1 VCGVAGFL
9 QRGGRVEDNRD
20 TVLRMVHRIRHRGP
34 DGEGVWISDNG
45 VMTLGHAR
53 LSIQDLS
60 EHGAQPM
67 QSVGER
73 FVISFNGEVYNFP
86 ALMQQLAE
94 LGHKF
99 RGRSD
104 TEVML
109 AAIEQW
115 GLEKA
120 VSKFIGMFAFVL
132 WDKREQSLSLVR
144 DRLGIKPMYYQS
156 TGTSL
161 VFASELKALR
171 AYDSASLSVDRSAL
185 TSYLRYCYVPAPYTI
200 YEGVSKLSPGTIM
213 TARFDAAG
221 SLETQI
227 DSFWQLKD
235 FAANGASQ
243 FGGSYDEAL
252 DHLQGLLGDAVS
264 QRMIS
269 DVPLGAFLSG
279 GIDSSTV
286 VSLMQQKTSR
296 PVRTF
301 TIGFDE
307 DEYNEANWARKVAAH
322 LGTEHT
328 ELYVSP
334 EDARAVIPELA
345 SIYDEPFADS
355 SQIPTILISRL
366 ARQDVTVCLSG
377 DGGDE
382 LFSGYK
388 RYDLGASV
396 WRSVGWMPTTVRYG
410 MSQLLNKISGHGSGA
425 LDRMLDPV
433 FRRFGGAG
441 NAPDKL
447 QKAAALLHSRDR
459 ESTYQHIVSH
469 WKDTATLVEGVSSEP
484 TTLLGD
490 PPAWLTGL
498 PIFDYMMAVDACTYL
513 PDDILVKVDR
523 ASMSCGLEV
532 RVPILDHRVVEFSFS
547 LPLEFKR
554 RAGQPK
560 SILRDLL
567 GRSVPAE
574 LIDRP
579 KMGFGVPIDTWL
591 RGPLQEWTSDLLSSD
606 KLLSDGY
613 LNPAPIVRKWRE
625 HRSGEHNWSAYLWDV
640 LMFQAWL
647 DAQR

>member
-1 VCGVAGFL
+1 MCGVAGFL
-9 QRGGRVEDNRD
+9 QRGGRVEGNRD
-20 TVLRMVHRIRHRGP
+20 TVFRMVRRMRHRGP
-34 DGEGVWISDNG
+34 DGEGAWLSDDG
-45 VMTLGHAR
+45 MMTLGHAR

-60 EHGAQPM
+60 ERGAQPM
-67 QSVGER
+67 QSVCER

-86 ALMQQLAE
+86 SLMKQLEE

-99 RGRSD
+99 RGHSD

-109 AAIEQW
+109 ASIAQW

-120 VSKFIGMFAFVL
+120 VSKFIGMFAFAL

-144 DRLGIKPMYYQS
+144 DRIGIKPLYYQS

-171 AYDSASLSVDRSAL
+171 EYDPASLSVDRSVLAA
-185 TSYLRYCYVPAPYTI
+185 YLRYCYVPAPHTI
-200 YEGVSKLSPGTIM
+200 YEGVYKLPPGTIL
-213 TARFDAAG
+213 TARFDDAG
-221 SLETQI
+221 SLETEI
-227 DSFWQLKD
+227 NSFWQLKGL
-235 FAANGASQ
+235 FADGASR

-252 DHLQGLLGDAVS
+252 DHLQDLLSDAVS

-286 VSLMQQKTSR
+286 VSLMQQKSSS

-301 TIGFDE
+301 TIGFAE
-307 DEYNEANWARKVAAH
+307 DEYNEAQWAKRVAAH

-396 WRSVGWMPTTVRYG
+396 WRSVGWMPTTLRHG
-410 MSQLLNKISGHGSGA
+410 LARLLTILSGQRSGA
-425 LDRMLDPV
+425 MDRMLDPV

-441 NAPDKL
+441 SAPDKL
-447 QKAAALLHSRDR
+447 QKAAALLHAKDR
-459 ESTYQHIVSH
+459 ESTYQHIASH
-469 WKDTATLVEGVSSEP
+469 WKDTVALVAGVSNEP

-498 PIFDYMMAVDACTYL
+498 PMFDYMMAADACTYL

-523 ASMSCGLEV
+523 ASMSCSLEA
-532 RVPILDHRVVEFSFS
+532 RVPILDHRVVEFAFS
-547 LPLEFKR
+547 LPLAFKR
-554 RAGQPK
+554 KGGQPK
-560 SILRDLL
+560 LILRDLL
-567 GRSVPAE
+567 ARFVPAD

-591 RGPLQEWTSDLLSSD
+591 RGPLREWASDLLSSD
-606 KLLSDGY
+606 RLLSDGY
-613 LNPAPIVRKWRE
+613 LNPEPIVRKWRE